1 MRAAV
6 SFVTQDLGTAILVG
20 REDRIQQTA
29 AANGIDLKDG
39 IEIIN
44 ARISTRNAA
53 YTQFLY
59 EKLQRNGYLQRDC
72 QRLINNDR
80 NTFAASMV
88 ALGDADAMVTGVT
101 RNYSAALSEIRR
113 VISDKPGHRAIGISI
128 VIARGRTVMVADTAI
143 HEMPTAEELAD
154 IAVEAAG
161 AARRL
166 GYTPRVALL
175 AFSTFGNPES
185 ERSERVREAVQILDR
200 RRVDFEYDGEMGA
213 DVALNPEIMAAYPFC
228 RLSGPANV
236 LVMPAFHSAAIA
248 TKMLQELGGSTVIG
262 PLIIGLDRAV
272 QIAPI
277 NVRDSDLVNMATLAA
292 FGIGG

>member
-1 MRAAV
+1 
-6 SFVTQDLGTAILVG
+6 
-20 REDRIQQTA
+20 
-29 AANGIDLKDG
+29 
-39 IEIIN
+39 
-44 ARISTRNAA
+44 
-53 YTQFLY
+53 
-59 EKLQRNGYLQRDC
+59 
-72 QRLINNDR
+72 
-80 NTFAASMV
+80 
-88 ALGDADAMVTGVT
+88 
-101 RNYSAALSEIRR
+101 
-113 VISDKPGHRAIGISI
+113 
-128 VIARGRTVMVADTAI
+128 
-143 HEMPTAEELAD
+143 AEELAD

-185 ERSERVREAVQILDR
+185 ERSERVREAVEILDR